1 MERRI
6 SVGIFRPKY
15 VDHLQRWSWIFRSE
29 ETETDLAIWIP
40 TEISA
45 IFGIMVSTLS
55 DRCFRY
61 FTAAMF
67 VPLRR
72 KQTWRLETNLYNL
85 SDTLLQ
91 ITREWKA
98 AETWLLA
105 RLSIYQS
112 SIVSQIRDFIH
123 WMVTSFSSDLMT
135 GESQKSF
142 EWSYA
147 AKASQYVS
155 LTNLQSAQPSSLIRR
170 HSWGS
175 VTYSKPKGTFLA
187 LWGEL

>member
-1 MERRI
+1 MNSNRN
-6 SVGIFRPKY
+6 FRNLW
-15 VDHLQRWSWIFRSE
+15 HN
-29 ETETDLAIWIP
+29 
-40 TEISA
+40 
-45 IFGIMVSTLS
+45 VSSHS
-55 DRCFRY
+55 DRCFHY

-175 VTYSKPKGTFLA
+175 VTWSKPKGTFLA
-187 LWGEL
+187 LCIVYSLPDQKLLWNQSASACCKIKS